1 MTSFL
6 DRVVLFLLSILM
18 FDFNQVDYVTVC
30 LILVVIIM
38 ESIII
43 YFEDKRVWYIIL
55 SVFVVLS
62 FIMPQ
67 ISVFTPLMLYEVVR
81 RRLLIFVPIH
91 IVVFY
96 VTYISSF
103 SGENMLKEV
112 CYSLI
117 FIFTGIFVGGK
128 THIELEMKNKIY
140 SMRDEQSYLEMK
152 NRQSKEEIIKKQD
165 YEIHAATLT
174 ERNRIAREIHDHVG
188 HMLSRSILQLGAI
201 LAINKDENM
210 AIPLRGLKDTLDTA
224 MNNIRESVHDLKDD
238 ALDLEYMVNDIIK
251 EYKMLEIEFDYDMGN
266 YLSKE
271 IKYCFVAIV
280 KEALTNTV
288 KHSDGNKVSI
298 VMREHPALYQMYIHD
313 NGAAK
318 VINADKTGIGLE
330 NMRERVAA
338 FNGNVRFSNEN
349 GFKIFISIPKDL

>member
-1 MTSFL
+1 M
-6 DRVVLFLLSILM
+6 
-18 FDFNQVDYVTVC
+18 
-30 LILVVIIM
+30 
-38 ESIII
+38 
-43 YFEDKRVWYIIL
+43 
-55 SVFVVLS
+55 
-62 FIMPQ
+62 
-67 ISVFTPLMLYEVVR
+67 
-81 RRLLIFVPIH
+81 
-91 IVVFY
+91 
-96 VTYISSF
+96 
-103 SGENMLKEV
+103 
-112 CYSLI
+112 
-117 FIFTGIFVGGK
+117 
-128 THIELEMKNKIY
+128 
-140 SMRDEQSYLEMK
+140 
-152 NRQSKEEIIKKQD
+152 
-165 YEIHAATLT
+165 
-174 ERNRIAREIHDHVG
+174 
-188 HMLSRSILQLGAI
+188 
-201 LAINKDENM
+201 
-210 AIPLRGLKDTLDTA
+210 KDTLDTA